1 MQEIAYCILYFLRN
15 RIQSVIRVM
24 HRGVTDKFDG
34 MEWNGFDE
42 VSLLFFLTPLRGG
55 FWLLEDGFA
64 IVCTL
69 VPWAG
74 RLAGNGHF
82 LEKLR

>member
-1 MQEIAYCILYFLRN
+1 
-15 RIQSVIRVM
+15 
-24 HRGVTDKFDG
+24 
-34 MEWNGFDE
+34 MEWNGMDLTK
-42 VSLLFFLTPLRGG
+42 SLYCFFFFLTPLRGG

-69 VPWAG
+69 LPWAG

>member
-1 MQEIAYCILYFLRN
+1 MDGLDLTKSIILLKFFFFSFLR
-15 RIQSVIRVM
+15 V
-24 HRGVTDKFDG
+24 
-34 MEWNGFDE
+34 
-42 VSLLFFLTPLRGG
+42 G

-74 RLAGNGHF
+74 RWLVMGIF
-82 LEKLR
+82 LENYDNISILFDCIALS